1 MESDCAYSY
10 AGLYEA
16 YDQLLEEKLRVQA
29 ETRMNRNALQRFL
42 RSRSG
47 ARAKDGFARM
57 QQCRD
62 ALDAMDRQGWNRSFH
77 QRMFH
82 ENFIRACA
90 RVFFKFEPQG
100 AFARAHQGILD
111 LNGWDNL
118 SQEILISTPR
128 RSVLAL
134 PQPVPLVVER
144 VAIPAPSH
152 SPCCRTRCYPD
163 PSQFPLL
170 SNASQPV
177 DAL

>member
-1 MESDCAYSY
+1 MLFSFA
-10 AGLYEA
+10 ALYEA
-16 YDQLLEEKLRVQA
+16 YDALLA
-29 ETRMNRNALQRFL
+29 ERERERLDEVRSRNALQRFL
-42 RSRSG
+42 RHRSG
-47 ARAKDGFARM
+47 AKSRDGFARM

-62 ALDAMDRQGWNRSFH
+62 ALDALDRHGWQRSFH

-90 RVFFKFEPQG
+90 RVFFKTEAHG
-100 AFARAHQGILD
+100 AFARAHQAILD

-128 RSVLAL
+128 RCAS
-134 PQPVPLVVER
+134 QPG
-144 VAIPAPSH
+144 
-152 SPCCRTRCYPD
+152 
-163 PSQFPLL
+163 PSQFPLE

>member
-1 MESDCAYSY
+1 MYINNKPSERENGKRRRVSY

-16 YDQLLEEKLRVQA
+16 YDQLLEEKLRLQA
-29 ETRMNRNALQRFL
+29 ETRMSRNALQRFL

-47 ARAKDGFARM
+47 ARARDGFARM

-62 ALDAMDRQGWNRSFH
+62 ALDAMDRQGWQRSFH

-100 AFARAHQGILD
+100 AFARAHQAILD

-128 RSVLAL
+128 RCAF
-134 PQPVPLVVER
+134 QPG
-144 VAIPAPSH
+144 
-152 SPCCRTRCYPD
+152 
-163 PSQFPLL
+163 PSQFPLA